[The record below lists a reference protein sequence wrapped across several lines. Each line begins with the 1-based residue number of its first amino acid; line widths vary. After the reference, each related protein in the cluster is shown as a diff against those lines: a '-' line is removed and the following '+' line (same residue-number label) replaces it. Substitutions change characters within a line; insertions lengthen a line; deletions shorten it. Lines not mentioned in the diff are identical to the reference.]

1 MADYKAMTDAELTA
15 MVEKAAECGAK
26 RALRSIGLQDE
37 TAMSDVR
44 DLRSLLDAWR
54 LAKKT
59 VLTTIVKAL
68 VVAFLAAIGAGVAI
82 MSWPGK

>member
-54 LAKKT
+54 VTKRT
-59 VLTTIVKAL
+59 VLTTLVKAV

-82 MSWPGK
+82 SNWHGK

>member
-1 MADYKAMTDAELTA
+1 MTDAELTA
-15 MVEKAAECGAK
+15 MVEKAAEEGAK

-54 LAKKT
+54 AKKT

-68 VVAFLAAIGAGVAI
+68 VVAFLAAIGTGVAI

>member
-1 MADYKAMTDAELTA
+1 
-15 MVEKAAECGAK
+15 
-26 RALRSIGLQDE
+26 
-37 TAMSDVR
+37 MSDVR

-59 VLTTIVKAL
+59 VLTTVVKAF

-82 MSWPGK
+82 LSWPGK

>member
-1 MADYKAMTDAELTA
+1 MTDAELTA
-15 MVEKAAECGAK
+15 MVEKAAEEGAK
-26 RALRSIGLQDE
+26 RALPIGLQDE

-68 VVAFLAAIGAGVAI
+68 VVAFLAAIGTGVAI

>member
-1 MADYKAMTDAELTA
+1 MTDAELTA

-26 RALRSIGLQDE
+26 RVLRSIGLQDE
-37 TAMSDVR
+37 TAMLDVR